1 MFQVLANIKPK
12 SMINRLGLK
21 DKEDIQL
28 VKVHVILCQRVKSL
42 AQVNMIMLLLN

>member
-1 MFQVLANIKPK
+1 MYQVLVNIRPK

-28 VKVHVILCQRVKSL
+28 VKAHVILCQRVKYL
-42 AQVNMIMLLLN
+42 AQVNMIMRLLN